1 MRAITSL
8 DSGGALAN
16 GIHRIYV
23 WAAGTSCT
31 PPVKHDAG
39 LKT

>member
-1 MRAITSL
+1 MRAIMSF
-8 DSGGALAN
+8 DSGDALAN
-16 GIHRIYV
+16 GIHRIYA
-23 WAAGTSCT
+23 WAEGTSCT